1 MVYHSLS
8 ASSGKQKVLF
18 GLSGLFGLNGLI
30 AVCLACWSTWG
41 IFDKKAL
48 DAAKYLDV
56 IVFQHIIYV
65 IEIPIVYLILTQLYP
80 QGWTIN
86 AGVWGWT
93 FLGSLAS
100 SIATLIYLIAMSKA
114 EASFVLGIT
123 AAYPLVV
130 QVLAQF
136 VLNEELVP
144 MRILGSILISAGVA
158 FIGSTDHKHP
168 DSGEDHTLVHKKSVV
183 LMLCL
188 VATLCWGTTGLFDK
202 KSLLLDQAF
211 KVYFARCAW
220 DVLILAVFMATA
232 FALKHKFNWTAKRA
246 WKYSFLSS
254 LCLSFGTIAY
264 MFAMTMASASYVIV
278 ITGCYPLFMYFC
290 AVFFLKEKIK
300 KSRLIGVSLVVLG
313 GLLVQQTQGS

>member
-1 MVYHSLS
+1 M
-8 ASSGKQKVLF
+8 F
-18 GLSGLFGLNGLI
+18 FGLFGLNGLI
-30 AVCLACWSTWG
+30 AICLACWSTWG

-48 DAAKYLDV
+48 EAARYLDV

-65 IEIPIVYLILTQLYP
+65 VEIPIVFWILTLLYP
-80 QGWTIN
+80 HGWTIDT
-86 AGVWGWT
+86 GVWGWT
-93 FLGSLAS
+93 LLGSLAS

-136 VLNEELVP
+136 VLKEDLVP

-158 FIGSTDHKHP
+158 FIGSTDHKQADDLDQDAP
-168 DSGEDHTLVHKKSVV
+168 VHKKSVV
-183 LMLCL
+183 LLLCL

-202 KSLLLDQAF
+202 KSLLLDDAF
-211 KVYFARCAW
+211 KVYFARCVW
-220 DVLILAVFMATA
+220 DVLILVCFMATA
-232 FALKHKFNWTAKRA
+232 FILKHKFSWTARRA

-254 LCLSFGTIAY
+254 LCLSLGTVAY

-290 AVFFLKEKIK
+290 AIFFLKEKIK
-300 KSRLIGVSLVVLG
+300 KSRLIGVTLVVLG
-313 GLLVQQTQGS
+313 GLLVQQTQGV

>member
-65 IEIPIVYLILTQLYP
+65 IEIPIIYLILTQLYP

-158 FIGSTDHKHP
+158 FIGQH
-168 DSGEDHTLVHKKSVV
+168 
-183 LMLCL
+183 
-188 VATLCWGTTGLFDK
+188 
-202 KSLLLDQAF
+202 
-211 KVYFARCAW
+211 
-220 DVLILAVFMATA
+220 
-232 FALKHKFNWTAKRA
+232 
-246 WKYSFLSS
+246 
-254 LCLSFGTIAY
+254 
-264 MFAMTMASASYVIV
+264 
-278 ITGCYPLFMYFC
+278 
-290 AVFFLKEKIK
+290 
-300 KSRLIGVSLVVLG
+300 
-313 GLLVQQTQGS
+313 